1 MVSINIIMN
10 IIISFIL
17 EIYTISLEESQLKKK
32 KTDYAG
38 KIRQVAPTEDQLEEL
53 IRKAKLYDQ
62 IQR

>member
-32 KTDYAG
+32 KTDYAST
-38 KIRQVAPTEDQLEEL
+38 IRQVAPTEDQLEEL
-53 IRKAKLYDQ
+53 IRKARLFDQ